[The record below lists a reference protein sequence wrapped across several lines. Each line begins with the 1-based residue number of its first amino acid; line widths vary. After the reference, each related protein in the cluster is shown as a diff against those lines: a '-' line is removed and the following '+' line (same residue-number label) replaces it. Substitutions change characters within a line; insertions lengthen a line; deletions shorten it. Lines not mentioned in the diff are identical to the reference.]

1 MSRDTESS
9 NQRSEYLEEK
19 KLAWERRKL
28 GIELR
33 HKFEFYF
40 VILIFSIL
48 GVLIQTS
55 KRSSC
60 QLFNYFEVSGW
71 ILLFIS
77 GCIGLY
83 SVNKLW
89 LREVGAAEMSI
100 RSLHSENI
108 TELKKDVEKIEGNI
122 KFSLKLKYIL
132 FVIGMSFILVS
143 RVSQFITF
151 KS

>member
-1 MSRDTESS
+1 
-9 NQRSEYLEEK
+9 
-19 KLAWERRKL
+19 
-28 GIELR
+28 
-33 HKFEFYF
+33 
-40 VILIFSIL
+40 
-48 GVLIQTS
+48 
-55 KRSSC
+55 
-60 QLFNYFEVSGW
+60 
-71 ILLFIS
+71 LLFIS